1 MLDTSNY
8 YPFRDGRVAE
18 LDDEKLTTS
27 ELVQRYFDG
36 VTSVKAFNNILAH
49 NIPKLARPSGD
60 PDRTALPIASDDGY
74 AKTEAAALID
84 RLGFD
89 TVDAGPLAE
98 SWRFEPEAAAYTRL
112 YLADPA
118 TPNEHL
124 FEAPVTPVSAAK
136 LRSALDGAERV
147 RVADRTF

>member
-1 MLDTSNY
+1 
-8 YPFRDGRVAE
+8 
-18 LDDEKLTTS
+18 
-27 ELVQRYFDG
+27 
-36 VTSVKAFNNILAH
+36 
-49 NIPKLARPSGD
+49 
-60 PDRTALPIASDDGY
+60 
-74 AKTEAAALID
+74 
-84 RLGFD
+84 
-89 TVDAGPLAE
+89 LAE
-98 SWRFEPEAAAYTRL
+98 SWRFEPEASAYTRL